1 MIPNWNR
8 QGRLSD
14 KAEIS
19 NSSYCKISIQQSS
32 KKTKF
37 IWRICVSFLAFIF
50 RSFPPLK
57 KLDSP
62 SNDRK
67 DSRTIAHSGLKNP
80 VPLPQIPP
88 PLRPRVAVRKCRS
101 GTCYPFFFREG
112 KAFLILFISR
122 SIWQSRGQIIL
133 VLKLWDFTHILLWAS
148 ATPDFGENCWM
159 ESMGGEPRRVSTILQ
174 QDAIPQTPILF
185 NLCLSLLVNETFDFS
200 NVCHPRTSDS
210 KEILFWWVS
219 KLNVLF
225 LYLDCT
231 NLSLPHI
238 ETILAFMIK

>member
-1 MIPNWNR
+1 MMPNWNR

-32 KKTKF
+32 KKTEF
-37 IWRICVSFLAFIF
+37 IWRIRVSFLAFIF
-50 RSFPPLK
+50 RSFPPPK

-67 DSRTIAHSGLKNP
+67 DSRTIAHSGLRNP

-101 GTCYPFFFREG
+101 GTCYPFFFLWRES
-112 KAFLILFISR
+112 LPDPFISR

-148 ATPDFGENCWM
+148 ATPDFGESC
-159 ESMGGEPRRVSTILQ
+159 
-174 QDAIPQTPILF
+174 
-185 NLCLSLLVNETFDFS
+185 
-200 NVCHPRTSDS
+200 
-210 KEILFWWVS
+210 
-219 KLNVLF
+219 
-225 LYLDCT
+225 
-231 NLSLPHI
+231 
-238 ETILAFMIK
+238 